1 MKEATPMAAVNAAAP
16 EAASAPTVSIVLA
29 VRNEAAHI
37 EQLLNQAFGQD
48 YPAALTEVIVVD
60 GESDDGTPDI
70 AAAFRRDGRSP
81 VVLRLKERGR
91 SQGLNRGIQAARN
104 QLILRLDARTS
115 IASDYVSSCVAT
127 LLRTGADNV
136 GGLQRPI
143 ATTWRQQAFAV
154 ALSNPFGVGD
164 AQFRLG
170 KRSGYVESVY
180 LGCFRREVFDRIGYF
195 DEESPIISEDT
206 DINLR
211 IRQSGG
217 KVYLDIQIVAQYK
230 PRESF
235 IDFFRLYYRYGGAKM
250 GILLKHKRL
259 TSWRQTVPPLMLLG
273 LVVLGVGCLLA
284 PWVRLPLLGL
294 AGTYLLANAFI
305 SVRAAFQ
312 QRKAY
317 LVPLLFGTF
326 IVMHFGYALG
336 YWKRLL
342 VPETPGN
349 YWKN

>member
-1 MKEATPMAAVNAAAP
+1 MKETTPMAAAPAAASM
-16 EAASAPTVSIVLA
+16 AMSVPTVSIVLA
-29 VRNEAAHI
+29 VRNESAHI
-37 EQLLNQAFGQD
+37 EEILNQAFGQD

-70 AAAFRRDGRSP
+70 AAAFIRDGRSP
-81 VVLRLKERGR
+81 VVLRLNERGR
-91 SQGLNRGIQAARN
+91 SLGLNRGIQAAKN

-115 IASDYVSSCVAT
+115 IANNYVSSCVAT
-127 LLRTGADNV
+127 MLKTGADNV
-136 GGLQRPI
+136 GGLQRAV

-164 AQFRLG
+164 AKFRLG

-217 KVYLDIQIVAQYK
+217 KVYLDAQIVALYK
-230 PRESF
+230 PRERF
-235 IDFFRLYYRYGGAKM
+235 IDLFRLYYRYGGAKT

-259 TSWRQTVPPLMLLG
+259 TSWRQTVPPLLLLG
-273 LVVLGVGCLLA
+273 LVVLGVASLLA
-284 PWVRLPLLGL
+284 SWARLPLLGL
-294 AGTYLLANAFI
+294 GGSYLLANAFV
-305 SVRAAFQ
+305 SVRAAFKQ
-312 QRKAY
+312 HKAY
-317 LVPLLFGTF
+317 LVLLLFGTF